1 MSATLVDPFFS
12 PPEARILFLAPEGK
26 SLFQNEAWQCN
37 PGAHASMQAT
47 ALAEAA
53 SLLRRHT
60 FDIVVAYVDSEF
72 SDGLRLPSILKEF
85 RAAGASHIPQV
96 LWTACA
102 APPVHPA
109 TTANCAASSDTADRE
124 QNAFGSASL
133 VTLESLARLA
143 RATGLRVSIA
153 NTVTVDGLRSAIEQ
167 LLGAPHGAECHGT
180 RGEARMPTEDDVI
193 GALTSGEGMR
203 VVFQPQFDLQDRRMV
218 GAEALIRWRHA
229 RLGDIAPAAFLPI
242 VNRLGLDLLLFSF
255 IERQAIGMLTQ
266 LREAGVDMPL
276 SVNASPKTLCAP
288 GLAER
293 LALRMRRT
301 GLPTDRLV
309 IELTEESTDFDV
321 LQLSASIAAL
331 RTRGFQVSLDDF
343 GSGSASL
350 ALLSHTPFD
359 ELKIDGALVRA
370 CLSAPRSCRV
380 ISGIVD
386 LARAM
391 DLRLVAEGIEDTQA
405 IDMLLRLG
413 CRLGQ
418 GFALARPLETSDFLR
433 RAVSKDLESG
443 NAAGKP
449 VGA

>member
-1 MSATLVDPFFS
+1 MSAPLVDQFF
-12 PPEARILFLAPEGK
+12 PLPQARILVLAPEGK
-26 SLFQNEAWQCN
+26 SLFQNEVPQHNLDA
-37 PGAHASMQAT
+37 PGLMRAT
-47 ALAEAA
+47 ELAEAA

-60 FDIVVAYVDSEF
+60 FGIVVAYVDSEF
-72 SDGLRLPSILKEF
+72 SDGLRLPSVLKEL
-85 RAAGASHIPQV
+85 RAAGATNIPPV
-96 LWTACA
+96 LWTPCDATPAHSATTAYCA
-102 APPVHPA
+102 AP
-109 TTANCAASSDTADRE
+109 SDAADRT
-124 QNAFGSASL
+124 QNAFDTAAL

-143 RATGLRVSIA
+143 RAVGLRVSIA
-153 NTVTVDGLRSAIEQ
+153 NTVSADGLRIAIEQ
-167 LLGAPHGAECHGT
+167 LLGAPLGAECHGS
-180 RGEARMPTEDDVI
+180 GGDARFPSEDEVI

-218 GAEALIRWRHA
+218 GAEALIRWRHD
-229 RLGDIAPAAFLPI
+229 RLGEIAPATFLPI

-255 IERQAIGMLTQ
+255 VERNAIGMLSQ
-266 LREAGVDMPL
+266 LQEAGVDMPL

-293 LALRMRRT
+293 LAFRMRRA
-301 GLPTDRLV
+301 GLPADRLV

-331 RTRGFQVSLDDF
+331 RTRSFQVSLDDF

-370 CLSAPRSCRV
+370 CLSAPRSCSV

-386 LARAM
+386 LARAL
-391 DLRLVAEGIEDTQA
+391 DLRLVAEGIQDAQA
-405 IDMLLRLG
+405 IAMLLRLG

-418 GFALARPLETSDFLR
+418 GFALARPLETADFLR
-433 RAVSKDLESG
+433 RAMSRDL
-443 NAAGKP
+443 
-449 VGA
+449 